1 MPTYKSPLN
10 HSILFRAAG
19 ALLPHPPP
27 PPASLLGTRKP
38 HFTLERRHLLEYHIN
53 ASLPFYNVRGGGSI
67 QSRDLFNIS
76 FLLHYSARRP
86 FYNEGEVGN
95 WVSTQSKWTFEQAIV
110 ISFLLKYSARRPHST
125 IMDTKRTRITAY
137 ISARLRARLKRG

>member
-1 MPTYKSPLN
+1 M
-10 HSILFRAAG
+10 FRAAG
-19 ALLPHPPP
+19 ALLPPPPPPP

-95 WVSTQSKWTFEQAIV
+95 WVSTQSKWTFEQANV
-110 ISFLLKYSARRPHST
+110 ISFLLKYSALRPHILILPLWTPKGQGLQST
-125 IMDTKRTRITAY
+125 
-137 ISARLRARLKRG
+137 SALAFARA

>member
-1 MPTYKSPLN
+1 M
-10 HSILFRAAG
+10 FRAAG
-19 ALLPHPPP
+19 ALLPPPP

-38 HFTLERRHLLEYHIN
+38 HFTLERRHLREYHIN
-53 ASLPFYNVRGGGSI
+53 ASLPFYNVGGGGSI

-110 ISFLLKYSARRPHST
+110 ISFLLKYSARRSHST

>member
-1 MPTYKSPLN
+1 M
-10 HSILFRAAG
+10 FRAAG
-19 ALLPHPPP
+19 ALLPPPPPPPP

-53 ASLPFYNVRGGGSI
+53 ASLPFYNVGGGGSI

>member
-1 MPTYKSPLN
+1 M
-10 HSILFRAAG
+10 FRAAG
-19 ALLPHPPP
+19 ALLPSPPPPPPPP

-53 ASLPFYNVRGGGSI
+53 ASLPFYNVGGGGSI
-67 QSRDLFNIS
+67 QSRDLFKIS
-76 FLLHYSARRP
+76 FLLHCSARGHFTTR
-86 FYNEGEVGN
+86 GRWGTGLVH
-95 WVSTQSKWTFEQAIV
+95 SQSGPLNRLYCY
-110 ISFLLKYSARRPHST
+110 LLPAKIQCSPATYIDCT